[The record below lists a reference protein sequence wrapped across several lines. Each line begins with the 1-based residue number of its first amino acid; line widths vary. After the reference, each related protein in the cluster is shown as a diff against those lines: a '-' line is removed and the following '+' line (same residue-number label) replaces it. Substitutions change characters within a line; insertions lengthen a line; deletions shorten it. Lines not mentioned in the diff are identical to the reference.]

1 MVSCS
6 DKIHEFKNNNKALGK
21 DARTMMDS
29 QREKHKILVE
39 IENNPKKRL
48 KFSNAQIAEIKNKLY
63 YYDVANKKEP
73 YQYKPDSPHI
83 YKNYKI
89 LRSYQ
94 I

>member
-1 MVSCS
+1 M
-6 DKIHEFKNNNKALGK
+6 
-21 DARTMMDS
+21 
-29 QREKHKILVE
+29 
-39 IENNPKKRL
+39 
-48 KFSNAQIAEIKNKLY
+48 QIAEIKNKLY